1 MRFWFSNSARK
12 IFRMRNI
19 PVVLILLIALPALAF
34 RKPVEI
40 PLSISP
46 EGFVTVPA
54 TLGGT
59 LSAHVIFDTG
69 AGMDVLAPSVV
80 EKLHGTPAGRF
91 TAFRMWGDRLDVP
104 LFTVSEI
111 SVGPVVRSNVL
122 VGAWDMLDQLHLEG
136 IVSVSDFRQQPF
148 TLDFVNKVMVF
159 EPAKSL
165 TQRRRTGKTSPLKFD
180 EQRGITLVLFA
191 DFLIGNQPGQCEI
204 DTGSQN
210 ATVATRFMAP
220 LAIDKDGKD
229 VKKREQKNSD
239 GVTTVRYMT
248 TLPKIAL
255 AAAPEIAIANAPTT
269 FADIIYDCVV
279 GLDFW
284 LGKVLTID
292 ISGRQLIASDS
303 SLSR

>member
-1 MRFWFSNSARK
+1 
-12 IFRMRNI
+12 
-19 PVVLILLIALPALAF
+19 
-34 RKPVEI
+34 
-40 PLSISP
+40 
-46 EGFVTVPA
+46 
-54 TLGGT
+54 
-59 LSAHVIFDTG
+59 
-69 AGMDVLAPSVV
+69 
-80 EKLHGTPAGRF
+80 
-91 TAFRMWGDRLDVP
+91 
-104 LFTVSEI
+104 
-111 SVGPVVRSNVL
+111 
-122 VGAWDMLDQLHLEG
+122 
-136 IVSVSDFRQQPF
+136 
-148 TLDFVNKVMVF
+148 
-159 EPAKSL
+159 
-165 TQRRRTGKTSPLKFD
+165 
-180 EQRGITLVLFA
+180 
-191 DFLIGNQPGQCEI
+191 
-204 DTGSQN
+204 
-210 ATVATRFMAP
+210 MAP

>member
-1 MRFWFSNSARK
+1 
-12 IFRMRNI
+12 MRNI

>member
-1 MRFWFSNSARK
+1 
-12 IFRMRNI
+12 MRNI

-159 EPAKSL
+159 ETAKSL

-255 AAAPEIAIANAPTT
+255 AAAPVIAIANAPTT

>member
-1 MRFWFSNSARK
+1 
-12 IFRMRNI
+12 MRNI

-159 EPAKSL
+159 ETAKSL